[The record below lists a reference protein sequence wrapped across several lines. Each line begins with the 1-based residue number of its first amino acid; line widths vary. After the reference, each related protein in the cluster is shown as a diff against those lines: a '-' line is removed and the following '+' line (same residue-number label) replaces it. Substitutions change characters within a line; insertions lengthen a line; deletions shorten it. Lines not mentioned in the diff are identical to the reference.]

1 MNLQEKPARSE
12 SGPPGSRDRE
22 IKALFRRWR
31 EHGDRRAR
39 EELIARFMPLARR
52 LASRYR
58 NPHETFEDLVQVAAL
73 GLIGAVDRFDP
84 GRGAAF
90 SSFAVPT
97 ILGELKRYFRG
108 TAWSVHVPRR
118 AQELSLR
125 VDQASRTLAARHGGS
140 PSVHQLAQYLELDVE
155 EVVTGL
161 DATTAHYA
169 TSLDAPTASSQE
181 DATREPLG
189 ETMGHADDRLDLVDT
204 AVSLASALR
213 LLPVR
218 ERQALDLRLNHQLK
232 QVEIADRLGCSQM
245 QVSRLLK
252 RAATRVRELGALE
265 P

>member
-1 MNLQEKPARSE
+1 MNLQKQLVETQHESSVERNELVAR
-12 SGPPGSRDRE
+12 
-22 IKALFRRWR
+22 LFVRWR

-39 EELIARFMPLARR
+39 EELIERFMPLARK

-58 NPHETFEDLVQVAAL
+58 NPHEPFDDLVQVAVI

-84 GRGAAF
+84 ERGAAF

-97 ILGELKRYFRG
+97 ILGELKRYFRS

-125 VDQASRTLAARHGGS
+125 VDQASRALAARHGRA
-140 PSVHQLAQYLELDVE
+140 PSVHQLPQYLELGVEDVMA
-155 EVVTGL
+155 GL

-169 TSLDAPTASSQE
+169 ASLDAPVAPGQD
-181 DATREPLG
+181 DAAREPLG
-189 ETMGHADDRLDLVDT
+189 ETLGYDDDRLDLVEMT
-204 AVSLASALR
+204 VSLSTALR
-213 LLPVR
+213 QLPLR
-218 ERQALDLRLNHQLK
+218 ERQALDLRVNKQLK

-252 RAATRVRELGALE
+252 RAATRVRELGAMS
-265 P
+265 